1 MAIGILGKKLGMTQV
16 FEEDGKVYPV
26 TIIEAGPCKVL
37 QIKSKDN
44 DGYTALQCGFGK
56 QKESRISNPFKGHL
70 KKSKSEP
77 VKFVKE
83 IRLSEEEIATYKE
96 GDELKVDLFRV
107 GDFVDVRGI
116 SIGKGFQGVMK
127 RWNFKGHP
135 ASHGSTIHRAPG
147 SIGASADPARVFKG
161 HHMAGRMGGK
171 RVTIQN
177 IKVLKID
184 TENNLLIVKGA
195 IPGSK
200 GSNLLIKLA
209 LKKTDRPPAP
219 EAPKADTA
227 NEAAVQGKSTGKKEN
242 KE

>member
-16 FEEDGKVYPV
+16 FEEDGKVYPATV
-26 TIIEAGPCKVL
+26 IEAGPCKVL
-37 QIKSKDN
+37 QIKSRDK
-44 DGYTALQCGFGK
+44 DGYTALQCGFEK

-70 KKSKSEP
+70 KKTKSEP

-83 IRLSEEEIATYKE
+83 IKLNEEEAAAYKA
-96 GDELKVDLFRV
+96 GDELKVGLFRV
-107 GDFVDVRGI
+107 GDFVDVTGV

-147 SIGASADPARVFKG
+147 SIGASSDPSRVFKG

-171 RVTIQN
+171 QVTIQN
-177 IKVLKID
+177 IKVIKID

-195 IPGSK
+195 IPGAKESK
-200 GSNLLIKLA
+200 LLIKLA
-209 LKKTDRPPAP
+209 RKKPNRPPVP
-219 EAPKADTA
+219 EAPKADA
-227 NEAAVQGKSTGKKEN
+227 GSEAEVLGQPTGKKE
-242 KE
+242 K

>member
-16 FEEDGKVYPV
+16 FEEDGKVYPATV
-26 TIIEAGPCKVL
+26 IEAGPCRVL
-37 QIKSKDN
+37 QIKNRDK
-44 DGYTALQCGFGK
+44 DGYTALQCGFEK
-56 QKESRISNPFKGHL
+56 QKESRITNPFKGHL
-70 KKSKSEP
+70 KKTKSDP

-83 IRLSEEEIATYKE
+83 IRQSEEEAAAYKA
-96 GDELKVDLFRV
+96 GDELRVNLFRV
-107 GDFVDVRGI
+107 GDFVDVTGV

-147 SIGASADPARVFKG
+147 SIGASSDPSRVFKG

-171 RVTIQN
+171 QITVQN
-177 IKVLKID
+177 IKVIKID
-184 TENNLLIVKGA
+184 IENNLLIVKGA
-195 IPGSK
+195 IPGAK

-209 LKKTDRPPAP
+209 KKKTERPPVP
-219 EAPKADTA
+219 EAPKADVSS
-227 NEAAVQGKSTGKKEN
+227 EAVVQGNQQEKKKN

>member
-16 FEEDGKVYPV
+16 FEEDGKVYPATV
-26 TIIEAGPCKVL
+26 IEAGPCKVL
-37 QIKSKDN
+37 QIKSRDK
-44 DGYTALQCGFGK
+44 DGYTALQCGFEK

-70 KKSKSEP
+70 KKTKSEP

-83 IRLSEEEIATYKE
+83 IRLNEEEAAVYKA

-107 GDFVDVRGI
+107 GDFVDVTGV

-147 SIGASADPARVFKG
+147 SIGASSDPSRVFKG

-171 RVTIQN
+171 QVTIQN
-177 IKVLKID
+177 IKVIKID

-195 IPGSK
+195 IPGAKESK
-200 GSNLLIKLA
+200 LLIKLA
-209 LKKTDRPPAP
+209 RKKPNRPPVS
-219 EAPKADTA
+219 EAPKADA
-227 NEAAVQGKSTGKKEN
+227 GSEAEVLGQSTGKKE
-242 KE
+242 K